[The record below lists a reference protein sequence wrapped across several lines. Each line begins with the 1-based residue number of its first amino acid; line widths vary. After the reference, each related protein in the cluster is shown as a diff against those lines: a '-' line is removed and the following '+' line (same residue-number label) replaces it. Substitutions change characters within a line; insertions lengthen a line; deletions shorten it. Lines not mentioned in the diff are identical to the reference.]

1 VQLFVVENL
10 HVVIIIIVCK
20 NKKVTRMWQADLN
33 IAKLKRVYASPA
45 AIAIYFPQ
53 LGMVMVPWADISLEH
68 FPTSGDGV
76 VYRLRGVIE
85 QNGVTF
91 LGFKIINQ
99 ERAMQHLREGIRRY
113 VPQ

>member
-1 VQLFVVENL
+1 
-10 HVVIIIIVCK
+10 
-20 NKKVTRMWQADLN
+20 
-33 IAKLKRVYASPA
+33 
-45 AIAIYFPQ
+45 
-53 LGMVMVPWADISLEH
+53 
-68 FPTSGDGV
+68 V